1 MSNSKAELVISDFLI
16 FPVWRYDPDKETF
29 EPLVDIDT
37 PIGSIDELH
46 FYARFTTR
54 IGQNFQGSVTG
65 KGDIAI
71 GIFLNDR
78 WYSLNNDWKQASLE
92 QLGALIRDSNMQAV
106 SSPTELLPLRFETI
120 INKKPFVDWSGEFD
134 LQQ

>member
-16 FPVWRYDPDKETF
+16 SPVWRYDPDKEIF
-29 EPLVDIDT
+29 EPLVDIDA

-54 IGQNFQGSVTG
+54 LGQNFQGSVTG

-71 GIFLNDR
+71 GIF
-78 WYSLNNDWKQASLE
+78 
-92 QLGALIRDSNMQAV
+92 
-106 SSPTELLPLRFETI
+106 FE
-120 INKKPFVDWSGEFD
+120 
-134 LQQ
+134 